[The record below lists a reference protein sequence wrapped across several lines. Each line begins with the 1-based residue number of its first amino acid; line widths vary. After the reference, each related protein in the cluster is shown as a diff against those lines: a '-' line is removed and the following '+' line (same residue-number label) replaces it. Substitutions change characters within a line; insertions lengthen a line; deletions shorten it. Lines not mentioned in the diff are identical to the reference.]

1 MRSVAL
7 SASGLKK
14 YDCAV
19 IVTDH
24 SNVDYDFIVDNSKF
38 VLDTR
43 NALRDVNKRDKI
55 ERL

>member
-1 MRSVAL
+1 MRSVAF
-7 SASGLKK
+7 SAAELKK

-24 SNVDYDFIVDNSKF
+24 SNVDYDFIVENSKF

-43 NALRDVNKRDKI
+43 NALRNVSRREKI